1 MSSLSNASRST
12 KGTKRSSRRRAP
24 DPNRI
29 DLEKIHRIQDFQ
41 KRYLEFKNFEEINKA
56 AVDEKWRDILSS
68 EKLSSQKKNIEVI
81 KAKYTKQLDRCDS
94 IISRLLQWLE
104 DGEKQYQFALRS
116 HKHNLELLCNLAN
129 KRLDFE
135 HERFENS
142 LQTIAD
148 EYDTN
153 REKTLFEYNRHVA
166 EVKDIIN
173 AIEHEY
179 DVKNKELAMKHRME
193 EDSLKI
199 KNQEMITTL
208 KTHLM
213 SQTDQVIT
221 ASKVKFEDYKKL
233 TEGRMHQF
241 NVMYEKH
248 QARQKAMKLN
258 EEHII
263 RNAAEIA
270 HWRRKIRSNERESKE
285 ANDRLRQ
292 EKENLSLHFRE
303 LKEVMAKFRRTE
315 AAKLAEISVAFED
328 IHNDLTNKL
337 KLAEKILKFSEINRE
352 METEKEQVMPFT
364 ASIVE
369 TDPEI
374 QRQMKQFKLQL
385 KGDSKFVDEND
396 LFDKFYRR
404 YNKVLLDKL
413 SLQREKAV
421 LLDHNQRLKT
431 MVRKYMSG
439 TAISKDL
446 MENPNTLFIVNQE
459 TNAPL
464 RKVDQDVIPVI
475 EANLTLQANKL
486 QGY

>member
-1 MSSLSNASRST
+1 MPA
-12 KGTKRSSRRRAP
+12 KKRAARRAP

-29 DLEKIHRIQDFQ
+29 DLEKIHRIQDFA
-41 KRYLEFKNFEEINKA
+41 KRYEEFKNYELINRA
-56 AVDEKWRDILSS
+56 AVEDKWRDILAY
-68 EKLSSQKKNIEVI
+68 EKLNQQKLNIEVI

-94 IISRLLQWLE
+94 IISRLLQWLQE
-104 DGEKQYQFALRS
+104 GEKQYQFALRS
-116 HKHNLELLCNLAN
+116 HKYNLELLTNLAN
-129 KRLDFE
+129 KRLNFE
-135 HERFENS
+135 HDRFESS
-142 LQTIAD
+142 LASISN

-153 REKTLFEYNRHVA
+153 REKTLNEYNRHVS

-179 DVKNKELAMKHRME
+179 DLKNKELAMKHRQE

-213 SQTDQVIT
+213 AQTDQVIT
-221 ASKVKFEDYKKL
+221 ASKVKYEDYKKR

-241 NVMYEKH
+241 NVMLEKH
-248 QARQKAMKLN
+248 QKRQKEMKLN

-263 RNAAEIA
+263 KNAAEIA

-303 LKEVMAKFRRTE
+303 LKEIMAKFRRIE

-328 IHNDLTNKL
+328 INNDLANKL
-337 KLAEKILKFSEINRE
+337 RLAEKILKFSEINRE
-352 METEKEQVMPFT
+352 METEKEQVLPFPT
-364 ASIVE
+364 SVVE

-385 KGDSKFVDEND
+385 KGDSKFVDESD

-413 SLQREKAV
+413 SLQREKAA
-421 LLDHNQRLKT
+421 LMDHNQKLKT

-439 TAISKDL
+439 TAIAKDL
-446 MENPNTLFIVNQE
+446 MDNPNTLFIVNQE
-459 TNAPL
+459 TNAPM
-464 RKVDQDVIPVI
+464 RHVDQEVIPVI
-475 EANLTLQANKL
+475 EANLTLQANRL